1 MACIYP
7 KMKCK
12 QFILK
17 SKRKQTQKHV
27 IVRHFLREIDCI
39 NELSKANLTRK
50 YSLTNAILQF
60 SLSQT
65 ILSHTKDTKT

>member
-1 MACIYP
+1 MT
-7 KMKCK
+7 
-12 QFILK
+12 F
-17 SKRKQTQKHV
+17 SKR
-27 IVRHFLREIDCI
+27 DI

-65 ILSHTKDTKT
+65 ILSHTKDKEITRKW